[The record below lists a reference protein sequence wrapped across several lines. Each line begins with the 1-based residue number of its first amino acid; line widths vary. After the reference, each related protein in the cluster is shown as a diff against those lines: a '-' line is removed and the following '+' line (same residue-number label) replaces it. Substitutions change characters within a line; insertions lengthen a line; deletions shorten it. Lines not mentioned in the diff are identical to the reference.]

1 MKLRIDTYFSNF
13 ENNNNISVFSK
24 KNYEI
29 IGWQVED
36 VYQNL
41 AVTYIFDK
49 SINKNIDEKIF
60 KLPNYD

>member
-1 MKLRIDTYFSNF
+1 MKLRID
-13 ENNNNISVFSK
+13 NISVFFSK